1 MPDLLATAEWQ
12 RRRREHERRVD
23 ALTEQHLRR
32 RSRQEKHPVW
42 DFMFDYYPFSPGK
55 MRRWHPGMDCAL
67 IGDAPHAQWSFYRS
81 TGAGDEARTSVNLSA
96 LAPKRVRLWRFLA
109 ELLQREE
116 TNPARFDC
124 FGMHE
129 WAMVYRTDEARH
141 ELPLRLGAAGTD
153 AVVEAHG
160 PLKCTHYDA
169 FRFYTPPARP
179 LNIRPLQREDQ
190 LSCEQRGCLHATMDL
205 YKWSFKMLPVVP
217 SELVIDA
224 FELAC
229 EARTLDM
236 EASPYDCR
244 GLGFGSVA
252 VETAAG
258 KAEYVAR
265 QRALSRAAE
274 PIRHRLRYY
283 VERALATTLNE

>member
-1 MPDLLATAEWQ
+1 MPELLTPAQWQ
-12 RRRREHERRVD
+12 RRQREHERRVD
-23 ALTEQHLRR
+23 ALTAAHLQR
-32 RSRQEKHPVW
+32 RSQHRTHPVW

-55 MRRWHPGMDCAL
+55 MRRWHPGMDVEL
-67 IGDAPHAQWSFYRS
+67 VGDAPHTEWSFYRTRG
-81 TGAGDEARTSVNLSA
+81 TGDTATTGVDLSA
-96 LAPKRVRLWRFLA
+96 LASKRERLWRFVA
-109 ELLQREE
+109 ELLRREE

-129 WAMVYRTDEARH
+129 WAMVYRSENPRH
-141 ELPLRLGAAGTD
+141 DLPLRLGAEGTD

-160 PLKCTHYDA
+160 ALKCTHYDA
-169 FRFYTPPARP
+169 FRFYTPPART
-179 LNIRPLQREDQ
+179 LNIRPLSREDQ

-205 YKWSFKMLPVVP
+205 YKWAFKLLPMVP

-229 EARTLDM
+229 KVRQLDM

-244 GLGFGSVA
+244 ALGFGVVA
-252 VETAAG
+252 VETPEG
-258 KAEYVAR
+258 KAEYVSR

-274 PIRHRLRYY
+274 PIRHRLSYH
-283 VERALATTLNE
+283 VEQALATTLGE